1 MMKNT
6 LLVLTATVILVGCSL
21 DTEEKINYWISNNNI
36 AITCT
41 ESLINELNQPQV
53 TKIDDT
59 YVSFA
64 NGVRLKTAACT
75 VHGHVSVAVN
85 AFDFGMNENRLPKE
99 LPTIRLLGN
108 EQFVMPLPD
117 FNRDV
122 AMRSVARKNAFNM
135 IIYNMSKKSSKE

>member
-1 MMKNT
+1 MKKT
-6 LLVLTATVILVGCSL
+6 LLVLTTTLLLAGCSL
-21 DTEEKINYWISNNNI
+21 NTEEKINYWLSNNNI
-36 AITCT
+36 AITCSG
-41 ESLINELNQPQV
+41 SLINELNQPQV

-64 NGVRLKTAACT
+64 NGVRLKTTACT
-75 VHGHVSVAVN
+75 VHAHVSVAIN
-85 AFDFGMNENRLPKE
+85 AFDWGMDANRLPKE

-108 EQFVMPLPD
+108 EQFVMPLSD

-122 AMRSVARKNAFNM
+122 AMRTVARKNAFNM

>member
-1 MMKNT
+1 MKKT
-6 LLVLTATVILVGCSL
+6 LLVLTTTLLLAGCSL
-21 DTEEKINYWISNNNI
+21 NTEEKINDWLSDNNI
-36 AITCT
+36 AITCSG
-41 ESLINELNQPQV
+41 SLINELNQPQV

-75 VHGHVSVAVN
+75 VHGHVSVAIN
-85 AFDFGMNENRLPKE
+85 AFDWGMDENRLPKE

-135 IIYNMSKKSSKE
+135 IIYNMTRKSSKE

>member
-1 MMKNT
+1 MKKT
-6 LLVLTATVILVGCSL
+6 LLVLTTTLLLAGCSL
-21 DTEEKINYWISNNNI
+21 NTEEKINYWLSNKNI
-36 AITCT
+36 AITCSG
-41 ESLINELNQPQV
+41 SLINGLNQPQV

-64 NGVRLKTAACT
+64 NGVRLKTAACM

-85 AFDFGMNENRLPKE
+85 AFDWGMNENRLPKE

-122 AMRSVARKNAFNM
+122 AMRSVARKNAFDM

>member
-1 MMKNT
+1 MKKT
-6 LLVLTATVILVGCSL
+6 LLVLTTTLLLAGCSL
-21 DTEEKINYWISNNNI
+21 NTEEKINDWLSDNNI
-36 AITCT
+36 AITCSG
-41 ESLINELNQPQV
+41 SLINELNQPQV

-75 VHGHVSVAVN
+75 VHGHVSVAIN
-85 AFDFGMNENRLPKE
+85 AFDWGMDENRLPKE

-108 EQFVMPLPD
+108 EQFVMPLSD

-135 IIYNMSKKSSKE
+135 IIYNMTRKSSKE

>member
-1 MMKNT
+1 MATT
-6 LLVLTATVILVGCSL
+6 LLLAGCSL
-21 DTEEKINYWISNNNI
+21 NTEEKINYWLSNKNI
-36 AITCT
+36 AITCSG
-41 ESLINELNQPQV
+41 SLINELNQPQV

-117 FNRDV
+117 F
-122 AMRSVARKNAFNM
+122 MEM
-135 IIYNMSKKSSKE
+135 

>member
-1 MMKNT
+1 MKKT
-6 LLVLTATVILVGCSL
+6 LLVLTTTLLLAGCSL
-21 DTEEKINYWISNNNI
+21 NTEEKINDWLSDNNI
-36 AITCT
+36 AITCSG
-41 ESLINELNQPQV
+41 SLINELNQPQV
-53 TKIDDT
+53 TKIDDA

-75 VHGHVSVAVN
+75 VHGHVSVAIN
-85 AFDFGMNENRLPKE
+85 AFDWGMDENRLPKE

-108 EQFVMPLPD
+108 EQFVMPLSD

-135 IIYNMSKKSSKE
+135 IIYNMTRKSSKE

>member
-1 MMKNT
+1 MKKT
-6 LLVLTATVILVGCSL
+6 LLVLTTTLLLAGCSL
-21 DTEEKINYWISNNNI
+21 NTEVKINYWLSNKNI
-36 AITCT
+36 AITCSG
-41 ESLINELNQPQV
+41 SLINELNQPHV

-85 AFDFGMNENRLPKE
+85 AFDWGMNENRLPKE

-108 EQFVMPLPD
+108 EQFMMLT
-117 FNRDV
+117 
-122 AMRSVARKNAFNM
+122 SCTL
-135 IIYNMSKKSSKE
+135 IE